1 MGILQTLGIGDL
13 GGAVAAPID
22 AIGNLIG
29 KVYTTDGEKLSA
41 QEMLERL
48 RQNPQLWQADTNK
61 IDAASDWWFQ
71 RGWRPSYGW
80 VGSIS
85 LFFYFVPQY
94 IIASILWTIT
104 CLQQHNIVP
113 FPVSAT
119 PVLELAGLLLG
130 IYGTHRTIEKITG
143 KD

>member
-1 MGILQTLGIGDL
+1 MGILDSLGL
-13 GGAVAAPID
+13 GSAAAAPID

-29 KVYTTDGEKLSA
+29 KVYTTEGEKLSA

-48 RQNPQLWQADTNK
+48 RQNPQLWAAQANQ
-61 IDAASDWWFQ
+61 IDAQSTWWFQ

-94 IIASILWTIT
+94 IIASYLWTVM
-104 CLQQHNIVP
+104 CLAQHKILD
-113 FPVSAT
+113 FPISPT
-119 PVLELAGLLLG
+119 PVLELTMIMLG
-130 IYGTHRTIEKITG
+130 VYGTHTTIEKLVG
-143 KD
+143 KRNG